1 MVDAIKI
8 ITLNTKRK
16 KMYFL
21 PLFPLFIM
29 VGSNKKMVVFL
40 AMFYEDIVV
49 KVGYIMGGKYNV
61 KEKEVTSY
69 IVDNSTGE
77 VTEIYLG
84 DTIYIVTKEQKDY
97 FDKTTEINKGKKY
110 VMVCEGAY
118 RILEKMDLTPSA
130 RDILDIM
137 LSHIGWYPYSGYV
150 VKTKNNRFDGLIN
163 SKELMALTNCKPSAF
178 KVGISQ
184 LEENK
189 IIAKE
194 KRGRCQTFIVNPFIA
209 THDSRVPKTIFE
221 KFQDSAFNYTK
232 ERLSQND
239 SMELK
244 RYLKKIR
251 AIKRQEEKR

>member
-1 MVDAIKI
+1 M
-8 ITLNTKRK
+8 
-16 KMYFL
+16 
-21 PLFPLFIM
+21 
-29 VGSNKKMVVFL
+29 
-40 AMFYEDIVV
+40 
-49 KVGYIMGGKYNV
+49 

-69 IVDNSTGE
+69 IVNNSTGE

-130 RDILDIM
+130 RDILEIM

-150 VKTKNNRFDGLIN
+150 VKTKNNCFDGLRN
-163 SKELMALTNCKPSAF
+163 SKELMALTKCKPSAF

-209 THDSRVPKTIFE
+209 THDTRVPKTLFE
-221 KFQDSAFNYTK
+221 KFQDSDFNYTK
-232 ERLSQND
+232 ETLSQND
-239 SMELK
+239 SKEFK

-251 AIKRQEEKR
+251 AIKRREEKR